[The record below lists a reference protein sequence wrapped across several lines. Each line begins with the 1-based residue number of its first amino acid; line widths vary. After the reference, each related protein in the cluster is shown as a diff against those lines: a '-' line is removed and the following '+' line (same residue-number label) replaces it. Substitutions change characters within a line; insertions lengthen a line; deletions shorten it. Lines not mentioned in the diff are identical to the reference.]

1 MVQRRSDRKFEP
13 AEDVEAVP
21 GVDKAVIEQIKPRL
35 VFGRLRND

>member
-1 MVQRRSDRKFEP
+1 VQRRSDRKFET

-21 GVDKAVIEQIKPRL
+21 GVDKDMIEHIKDRL